1 MRQQICIAF
10 LLMVTSTRAAVAA
23 ECSPTISSVP
33 ELPSIT
39 RGQTVTVLGDCLP
52 KQGVKVA
59 LRTGKEKQGDKGL
72 PPLDA
77 KVADD
82 GKSLSFQIPLGSFE
96 TGRYLVFVSL
106 DSKEL
111 PVPGDL
117 RVLSDEP
124 AKVKIDSMSPVTVYP
139 TGTNNTYDFEISGEN
154 LGKAPDDN
162 IVEVVGRGPQTA
174 GSSEDCKR
182 YASDQAYEKMCLSYG
197 PGMEGKKLKVSG
209 FNAGNH
215 EGPVNIRLRVGNN
228 VSDPKIVTLSALPEW
243 EVRALAIVASVVFA
257 LIVLAMVWKGI
268 KLAKS
273 AQSGGVL
280 DWFFLDRQ
288 TGSYS
293 LSKFQLIAWTAVAIF
308 GYVYVLLCRTL
319 IQWDFH
325 FPPIPNGW
333 PTLLGVSAATTVAAV
348 GITTNRGSKGAG
360 PLEPSFADFISSG
373 GMVTGD
379 RFQFFVWTLVGFL
392 GFLLLVLLAD
402 PSTLKEVPDVPQG
415 FLYLM
420 GISAAGYLG
429 GKVVRLPGPV
439 IQQLLVT
446 AKPLRDAQGKEQP
459 VELTINLRGENLS
472 TDAAIKIDGV
482 QLRPKDE
489 FEIVEVKPQN
499 APADPSF
506 RAEVNVV
513 LKNAAKYV
521 QGQYELTFINKDG
534 QMAVAEFPVD
544 PLKLNAVDNLT
555 AEGNPVTITVT
566 GENFGDNMT
575 AEWIDPSKTITVI
588 PTDKVKKKRDKEAE
602 ITLTPGTTKGQ
613 GTLTLIS
620 ANQLRASSPV
630 QVLDLAS
637 ASGLPSVTGAT
648 A

>member
-1 MRQQICIAF
+1 VSTMRYQNLVA
-10 LLMVTSTRAAVAA
+10 LLFMVISTRAAVAA

-52 KQGVKVA
+52 KQGVKVV

-72 PPLDA
+72 SPLDA

-82 GKSLSFQIPLGSFE
+82 GKSLSFQIPQGSFE
-96 TGRYLVFVSL
+96 TGRYLVFITV

-124 AKVKIDSMSPVTVYP
+124 AKVTIDSISPVTVYP
-139 TGTNNTYDFEISGEN
+139 TGTNKTYDFEISGEN
-154 LGKAPDDN
+154 LGKAPSDN
-162 IVEVVGRGPQTA
+162 IVEVVGRGPQSA
-174 GSSEDCKR
+174 GNPEECKQ
-182 YASDQAYEKMCLSYG
+182 YASNQAYKKMCLSYD
-197 PGMEGKKLKVSG
+197 PGLEGRKLKVIG
-209 FNAGNH
+209 FNAGNY
-215 EGPVNIRLRVGNN
+215 EGQVNLRLRVGNN
-228 VSDPKIVTLSALPEW
+228 VSDSKPVTLSALPEGA
-243 EVRALAIVASVVFA
+243 VRALAIVISVVFG
-257 LIVLAMVWKGI
+257 LIVLGIVWKGI
-268 KLAKS
+268 KLA
-273 AQSGGVL
+273 QSGESVGIM
-280 DWFFLDRQ
+280 DGFFLDGQ
-288 TGSYS
+288 TNSYS

-308 GYVYVLLCRTL
+308 GYVYVLLCRTM

-360 PLEPSFADFISSG
+360 PLKPSFADFISSG
-373 GMVTGD
+373 GMVAGD

-420 GISAAGYLG
+420 GISAAAYLG

-446 AKPLRDAQGKEQP
+446 AKPPRDAQGKEQL
-459 VELTINLRGENLS
+459 VELTIDLKGENLS

-482 QLRPKDE
+482 QLLKNE

-499 APADPSF
+499 APVDPSF

-513 LKNAAKYV
+513 LKDAAKYV

-534 QMAVAEFPVD
+534 QMAVAKFPVD
-544 PLKLNAVDNLT
+544 PLKLNAVGNLT
-555 AEGNPVTITVT
+555 PGGSPVTIPVT

-575 AEWIDPSKTITVI
+575 AEWTDPSKTATVI
-588 PTDKVKKKRDKEAE
+588 PTDKIKKKSDKEAE
-602 ITLTPGTTKGQ
+602 ITLTPGTTTGQ
-613 GTLTLIS
+613 GALILIS
-620 ANQLRASSPV
+620 ANQLRASAPV
-630 QVLDLAS
+630 LVQ
-637 ASGLPSVTGAT
+637 
-648 A
+648 